1 MISKFFITRPIF
13 ACVISA
19 FIVIAGLG
27 GMLALPIS
35 AYPNII
41 PPSVTVAAVY
51 PGATA
56 ETIASTVAAPLEK
69 EINGVEGMLY
79 MNSVNSGNG
88 TLMITVTFNIGVDPD
103 LATVN
108 VNNRIQAAIP
118 RLPEEV
124 RRQGVVVRKAST
136 TFLQIVSVHSPDNS
150 VDLLT
155 LSSYVTLNI
164 LDELRRI
171 PGIGDVQMWGQDYAI
186 RIWMQPDKLAQLGL
200 TPSDVAAAVRQ
211 QNSQFAAGQIGVEP
225 VDDQVDF
232 TYAVTAQGRLQ
243 EPEEFEQIVVH
254 TTESGNIVRLKDVAR
269 VELGAQTYNF
279 GSTINGQR
287 AVMMALVLQPGAN
300 ALETGSAV
308 TQRLEELSK
317 DFPKGM
323 AYSIPY
329 DTIQYVKVSIKEVVK
344 TLIEAMILVF
354 FVVLL
359 FLQNWR
365 ATVIPMLAVPVS
377 LIGTFAAMQM
387 FGFSINMLTLF
398 GMVLAIGI
406 VVDDAI
412 VVLENVERIMTTENL
427 PAPAATEKAMEE
439 VTRPV
444 IAIVLVLTAVFLPV
458 AFMGGLVGEMY
469 RQFAVTIAVS
479 VVISGFV
486 ALTLTPAL
494 CALLLSHDHM
504 VKNRFL
510 QAFNRWFERVTHRYE
525 RGVRF
530 IMKRS
535 VLAAGVFVA
544 MLIATVGLFR
554 MIPTSLAPSEDQGYV
569 FAIAFLQDAASLDRT
584 TRSITAVAEEVSH
597 HPAVANTVAVM
608 GLDPLTFAFKTN
620 AGIIWLPMKPW
631 DERTS
636 EDLSPQALVGAVYG
650 AGAKVK
656 DGFFFAVE
664 PPPIEGLSMTGGFEA
679 YVQSRGSGSIK
690 DLEAVMQKFVA
701 AAAQRKELAGTQTTF
716 SASVPQMR
724 IDLDREKAMT
734 LGVEVGQVFE
744 TLQSTFGA
752 LYVNDFNRNGRVY
765 QVQLQSEPRF
775 RAYPEDIR
783 NVYVRSKSG
792 SLVPLTAIASI
803 REVAGAEIV
812 ERFNAFTAAKI
823 MGGAAPGYSSGD
835 AIRAIEEVAA
845 EALPQGYALA
855 FTGTAYQEKVSGG
868 ASKGVYL
875 LGVLMVFLILA
886 AQFERW
892 TLPVAVILAVPF
904 AAFGGLLAVFARGLA
919 NDIYFQ
925 IGMLTLIGLAAKN
938 AILIVEFA
946 LMKHHE
952 GMRLADAAIEG
963 AKLRFRPIIMTSLA
977 FIFGV
982 LPLAIS
988 SGAGANSRHSLG
1000 TSVIGGMLAATFIA
1014 TLFVPLFFKWI
1025 AGARSG
1031 EAHDQ
1036 AHGKDL
1042 GPKGGTE
1049 QPKPAAPRESH

>member
-27 GMLALPIS
+27 GMISLPIS
-35 AYPNII
+35 AYPDII
-41 PPSVTVAAVY
+41 PPSVTVAATY

-79 MNSVNSGNG
+79 MSSVNSGNG
-88 TLMITVTFNIGVDPD
+88 TLMITVTFNIGTDPD
-103 LATVN
+103 MNAVN
-108 VNNRIQAAIP
+108 VNNRIQAAVP

-150 VDLLT
+150 VDMLT
-155 LSSYVTLNI
+155 LSSYVTLNVV
-164 LDELRRI
+164 DELRRI
-171 PGIGDVQMWGQDYAI
+171 PGIGDVMMWGQDYSI

-211 QNSQFAAGQIGVEP
+211 QNSQYAAGQVGVEP
-225 VDDQVDF
+225 VSEQVDF

-254 TTESGNIVRLKDVAR
+254 TTEAGGIVRLKDVAR
-269 VELGAQTYNF
+269 VELGAQMYNNQA
-279 GSTINGQR
+279 TIDGQR

-300 ALETGSAV
+300 ALETGNAV
-308 TQRLEELSK
+308 QERLAELSK

-344 TLIEAMILVF
+344 TLLEAMVLVF

-365 ATVIPMLAVPVS
+365 ATIIPMLAVPVS
-377 LIGTFAAMQM
+377 LVGTFAAMHL

-427 PAPAATEKAMEE
+427 PAPQATEKAMEE

-458 AFMGGLVGEMY
+458 AFLGGLVGEMY
-469 RQFAVTIAVS
+469 KQFAVTISVS

-494 CALLLSHDHM
+494 CALLLKHDH
-504 VKNRFL
+504 VVQNRFL
-510 QAFNRWFERVTHRYE
+510 LGFNNWFQRVTHRYE
-525 RGVRF
+525 NGVRF
-530 IMKRS
+530 VMKRAAM
-535 VLAAGVFVA
+535 AAGIFVVMIVA
-544 MLIATVGLFR
+544 VVGLFR
-554 MIPTSLAPSEDQGYV
+554 ALPTSLAPSEDQGYV
-569 FAIAFLQDAASLDRT
+569 FVIGFLQDAASLDRT
-584 TRSITAVAEEVSH
+584 VKSIETVAGEVRN
-597 HPAVANTVAVM
+597 HPAVANAVAVSGM
-608 GLDPLTFAFKTN
+608 DPLTQAMKTN
-620 AGIIWLPMKPW
+620 SGIIWLPMKPW
-631 DERTS
+631 DERKS
-636 EDLSPQALVGAVYG
+636 DDLSPSALVGAVFG
-650 AGAKVK
+650 AGAKIK

-679 YVQSRGSGSIK
+679 YIQSRGSGSIK
-690 DLEAVMQKFVA
+690 DLEAVTQKLVGEA
-701 AAAQRKELAGTQTTF
+701 NKRPELAGTQTTF

-734 LGVEVGQVFE
+734 LGVDVGQVFE

-783 NVYVRSKSG
+783 NVYVRSNRG
-792 SLVPLTAIASI
+792 ELVPLTALASI
-803 REVAGAEIV
+803 REVTGAEIV
-812 ERFNAFTAAKI
+812 ERFNAFTAAKV

-835 AIRAIEEVAA
+835 ALRAIEEVA
-845 EALPQGYALA
+845 EQTLPQGYALA

-868 ASKGVYL
+868 ASQGVYL

-904 AAFGGLLAVFARGLA
+904 AAFGAFLAVYARGLA

-946 LMKHHE
+946 LMKYHE
-952 GMRLADAAIEG
+952 GMGLMDAAIEG

-977 FIFGV
+977 LIFGV

-988 SGAGANSRHSLG
+988 TGAGANSRHSLG

-1025 AGARSG
+1025 AGAKGG
-1031 EAHDQ
+1031 EAYDDE
-1036 AHGKDL
+1036 HGK
-1042 GPKGGTE
+1042 GKPHGGVE
-1049 QPKPAAPRESH
+1049 PKPAAPRESN

>member
-1 MISKFFITRPIF
+1 
-13 ACVISA
+13 
-19 FIVIAGLG
+19 
-27 GMLALPIS
+27 
-35 AYPNII
+35 
-41 PPSVTVAAVY
+41 
-51 PGATA
+51 
-56 ETIASTVAAPLEK
+56 
-69 EINGVEGMLY
+69 
-79 MNSVNSGNG
+79 
-88 TLMITVTFNIGVDPD
+88 
-103 LATVN
+103 
-108 VNNRIQAAIP
+108 
-118 RLPEEV
+118 
-124 RRQGVVVRKAST
+124 
-136 TFLQIVSVHSPDNS
+136 
-150 VDLLT
+150 
-155 LSSYVTLNI
+155 
-164 LDELRRI
+164 
-171 PGIGDVQMWGQDYAI
+171 
-186 RIWMQPDKLAQLGL
+186 
-200 TPSDVAAAVRQ
+200 
-211 QNSQFAAGQIGVEP
+211 
-225 VDDQVDF
+225 
-232 TYAVTAQGRLQ
+232 
-243 EPEEFEQIVVH
+243 
-254 TTESGNIVRLKDVAR
+254 
-269 VELGAQTYNF
+269 
-279 GSTINGQR
+279 
-287 AVMMALVLQPGAN
+287 
-300 ALETGSAV
+300 
-308 TQRLEELSK
+308 
-317 DFPKGM
+317 
-323 AYSIPY
+323 
-329 DTIQYVKVSIKEVVK
+329 
-344 TLIEAMILVF
+344 
-354 FVVLL
+354 
-359 FLQNWR
+359 
-365 ATVIPMLAVPVS
+365 
-377 LIGTFAAMQM
+377 
-387 FGFSINMLTLF
+387 LF

-412 VVLENVERIMTTENL
+412 VVLENVERIMTTENVS
-427 PAPAATEKAMEE
+427 APVATEKAMAE

-525 RGVRF
+525 TGVRF
-530 IMKRS
+530 VMKRS
-535 VLAAGVFVA
+535 LLAAGVFVA
-544 MLIATVGLFR
+544 MLLATVGLFR
-554 MIPTSLAPSEDQGYV
+554 AIPTSLAPSEDQGYV
-569 FAIAFLQDAASLDRT
+569 FVIGFLQDAASLDRT
-584 TRSITAVAEEVSH
+584 KRSIQAVAGAVQN
-597 HPAVANTVAVM
+597 HPAVANSVAM
-608 GLDPLTFAFKTN
+608 AGLDPLSFAFKTN

-631 DERTS
+631 DERKT

-650 AGAKVK
+650 AGAKIK

-679 YVQSRGSGSIK
+679 YIQSRGSGSIK
-690 DLEAVMQKFVA
+690 DLEAVTQKFVA

-792 SLVPLTAIASI
+792 SLVPLTALASI

-812 ERFNAFTAAKI
+812 ERFNAFNAAKI

-835 AIRAIEEVAA
+835 AIRVIEEVAA

-868 ASKGVYL
+868 ASQGVYL

-904 AAFGGLLAVFARGLA
+904 AAFGGFLAVFARGLA

-946 LMKHHE
+946 LMKYHE

-977 FIFGV
+977 LIFGV

-988 SGAGANSRHSLG
+988 TGAGANSRHSLG

-1025 AGARSG
+1025 ASARGG
-1031 EAHDQ
+1031 EAFDEE
-1036 AHGKDL
+1036 HGK
-1042 GPKGGTE
+1042 GRPHQGGTE
-1049 QPKPAAPRESH
+1049 PKPAAPRESH